1 MLIRHRCVEKMSQ
14 WKPPQDCAWRTLSV
28 PALAL
33 AVVASATRYSIL
45 SFALSGRCAR
55 EMVGAL
61 QQGWNAVL
69 AMHAQH
75 KLGRSP
81 LI

>member
-1 MLIRHRCVEKMSQ
+1 MLIRHRCVEQMSQ
-14 WKPPQDCAWRTLSV
+14 WKPSQDCAWRTLSV

-45 SFALSGRCAR
+45 SFALAGRCAG
-55 EMVGAL
+55 EMVSAL
-61 QQGWNAVL
+61 QEGWNAVL
-69 AMHAQH
+69 AMHAQYN
-75 KLGRSP
+75 LRRFP